1 MKRLAAI
8 ALLSLAGTAIAIAAD
23 VDERVAASRAA
34 AQTFGMNLKAE
45 LQAALKAG
53 GPMNG
58 LAVCNQNAVDIAEAT
73 SKDLHL
79 SIGRTSLKVRN
90 PNNAADAWERATLT
104 QFEARKAGGEPIA
117 GLEHYEVTD
126 SQGQLT
132 FRYMKAIPTAKVCL
146 ACHGDTLV
154 PELETRLDEL
164 YPEDQARGFKEGDI
178 RGAFTISKPM

>member
-1 MKRLAAI
+1 MKRSAAI
-8 ALLSLAGTAIAIAAD
+8 ALLSFIGAAMAAD

-34 AQTFGMNLKAE
+34 AKTFGMNLKAE

-53 GPMNG
+53 GPMSG
-58 LAVCNQNAVDIAEAT
+58 LAVCNEKAADIADAT
-73 SKDLHL
+73 SKELRL
-79 SIGRTSLKVRN
+79 TIGRTSLKVRN
-90 PNNAADAWERATLT
+90 PDNAADAWERDVLT
-104 QFEARKAGGEPIA
+104 RFETRKAGGEPLA

-146 ACHGDTLV
+146 ACHGDTLG
-154 PELETRLDEL
+154 PELEARLDAL

-178 RGAFTISKPM
+178 RGAFTISQPM